1 MGKIDIPKIQNI
13 LTLMGF
19 DGWLLYDF
27 RGNNDLALGVMHIS
41 PKAHLTRRIFY
52 FIPANGT
59 PVKMVNG
66 IEAHNVAHLPGEEIR
81 YSSHVSLTKALEKT
95 LKGHK
100 KIACEY
106 SPMNAIPYVSK
117 LDAGTVEFL
126 RQFNV
131 ELHSSANLTTL
142 LSAIWTEK
150 QYTENKRVA
159 KDLLSILHSTFGY
172 IRESLLT
179 KVSINEYSVQEYI
192 LNNFKQRG
200 MWTDH
205 EPNCSVNENSANP
218 HYSPTKDSAKQI
230 NKGDFILIDL
240 WAKTEDEDSVWSDIT
255 WVAHADTS
263 VPDKYINVFDIVK
276 NGRDAS
282 YQLLTERLRA
292 KKDVAGYELDDA
304 AREVISKAGYGEA
317 FIHRTGH
324 SITTELHG
332 SGPHLDNFETK
343 DERLILPGVSFSIEP
358 GIYLR
363 GDFGIRSEIDVY
375 VDMNNVPEITGG
387 DPQQFVPALL
397 A

>member
-1 MGKIDIPKIQNI
+1 MGKIDIPKIQSI
-13 LTLMGF
+13 LKLMGF

-27 RGNNDLALGVMHIS
+27 RGNNDLALAVMNIS

-52 FIPANGT
+52 FIPAEGT
-59 PVKMVNG
+59 PVKMVNA
-66 IEAHNVAHLPGEEIR
+66 IEAHNVAHLPGDEIR
-81 YSSHVSLTKALEKT
+81 YSSHVSLTNALAKT

-106 SPMNAIPYVSK
+106 SPFNAIPYVSK

-142 LSAIWTEK
+142 LDAVWTEK
-150 QYTENKRVA
+150 QYQENKQVA
-159 KDLLSILHSTFGY
+159 KDLLSILHSTFGF

-179 KVSINEYSVQEYI
+179 NKDITEYSVQEYI
-192 LNNFKQRG
+192 LKNFKQRG

-205 EPNCSVNENSANP
+205 DPNCSVNENSANP
-218 HYSPTKDSAKQI
+218 HYSPTKEI
-230 NKGDFILIDL
+230 NKPIKKGDFILIDL

-263 VPDKYINVFDIVK
+263 VPEKYHNVFKIVK
-276 NGRDAS
+276 DGRDAS
-282 YQLLTERLRA
+282 FDLLKERLQSG
-292 KKDVAGYELDDA
+292 KQVAGYELDDA
-304 AREVISKAGYGEA
+304 ARNIISKAGYGDA
-317 FIHRTGH
+317 FFHRTGH
-324 SITTELHG
+324 SITKELHG
-332 SGPHLDNFETK
+332 TGPHLDNFETK

-358 GIYLR
+358 GIYLT

-375 VDMNNVPEITGG
+375 VSMDNVPEITGG
-387 DPQQFVPALL
+387 DPQQSVPALL